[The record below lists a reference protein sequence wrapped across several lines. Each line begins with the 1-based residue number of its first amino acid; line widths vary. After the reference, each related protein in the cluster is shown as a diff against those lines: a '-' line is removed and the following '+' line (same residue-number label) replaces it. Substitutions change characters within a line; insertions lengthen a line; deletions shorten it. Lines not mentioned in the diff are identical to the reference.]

1 VLTGKYSKGI
11 PEGSRLSLPG
21 YKQMLSNGLEEKVA
35 KVDKIAE
42 IAKEIGATVAQ
53 FSIAWVAANKNVS
66 TVILGATSIAQLD
79 ENLKA
84 LEFVDKIT
92 PEVRAKVDAIVDFR
106 PRVVTKAVRVVSA
119 SREKWLFTE
128 HGNDEGCLRRL

>member
-66 TVILGATSIAQLD
+66 TVILGATSIA
-79 ENLKA
+79 
-84 LEFVDKIT
+84 
-92 PEVRAKVDAIVDFR
+92 AIVDFR